1 MMRLA
6 LAVLLATAAAAQTA
20 PVQGRPR
27 TQFDV
32 WFPRG
37 NLTFAGVVLR
47 IDPDVLTVKTRRD
60 GVRRFVLRRDTFY
73 LGNGMQLDRQSLPNN
88 TCVFIRAGRNLD
100 QDLEAYEIIWGEIV
114 KPVER
119 SH

>member
-1 MMRLA
+1 MVRLA
-6 LAVLLATAAAAQTA
+6 ILLLVAAAAAAQTA
-20 PVQGRPR
+20 PVQRRPR

-47 IDPDVLTVKTRRD
+47 IDAETMTVKTRRD
-60 GVRRFVLRRDTFY
+60 GIQRFVLRRDTFY
-73 LGNGMQLDRQSLPNN
+73 LGNGMELERKHLANN

-100 QDLEAYEIIWGEIV
+100 HDLEAYEIVWGEIF

-119 SH
+119 PQ